1 MKATV
6 GDLEIGAMVL
16 AGILLVF
23 SLHFSLQGLRP
34 ETFQPLAYL
43 ALTIFTV
50 ALVVALLSRRKNH
63 P

>member
-6 GDLEIGAMVL
+6 GDLEVGAMVL

-23 SLHFSLQGLRP
+23 SLHFSLQGLQP
-34 ETFQPLAYL
+34 ATFQPLAYL

>member
-1 MKATV
+1 
-6 GDLEIGAMVL
+6 MVL

-23 SLHFSLQGLRP
+23 SIHFSLQGLQP
-34 ETFQPLAYL
+34 ATFQPLAYL